1 MVIWQR
7 RLHGIAN
14 HFTCRLD
21 YDQLNSGDY
30 FSNCSV
36 EKLKELAKNQDRIDE
51 MMNFTKKQILMNCS
65 DLPKNLLDYI

>member
-7 RLHGIAN
+7 RLHGITN
-14 HFTCRLD
+14 HLTCCLD

-36 EKLKELAKNQDRIDE
+36 EKLKDFAKNQDRIDE
-51 MMNFTKKQILMNCS
+51 MMNFTKKTNFNELF
-65 DLPKNLLDYI
+65 